1 MGQPGLRF
9 LTGHHGAHLY
19 NADVHDKGGN
29 GRDDREG
36 GRFETLV
43 RVSRL
48 YYELGETQEEIARR
62 VGVTR
67 PQVSRLL
74 KQARAEGVVDIRI
87 VDRLAEQT
95 PAAETVRARF
105 GLKAVH
111 VAPALTGEEG
121 LTRRSVGRLAAQVLR
136 SEIRSGMVVGIGEGS
151 AVSAMAD
158 ALEDSDAPI
167 DATVVPLAGG
177 FWLGEAAREPYRR
190 VADALGATAR
200 PLPAPGLLDD
210 PTTREALFRH
220 AGVKVVRELWERLDV
235 ALFGIG
241 GPNWSEAQLGPDC
254 ARELDAAGAVGETL
268 ISPFDADGTFVG
280 EKLRTRVIAFD
291 ARELGRVPSTIAVAH
306 GRSKVG
312 PILAALR
319 SGIVKTLVTDV
330 ATVELLAAAG
340 ATDPRARAVRTAKP
354 KAVLAAD
361 IGTTEAKVGLVGLDG
376 TLIALERAAYPIDVD
391 PGTGRA
397 EQDANHWWTALAE
410 TTRRLAP
417 NERAEVVAICLDG
430 HGPTLVPTDASGR
443 PTGPAIAWLDTR
455 ATAEAAEIQS
465 ATGLSGWG
473 LGILP
478 AALRLERHAPEIAE
492 QTRWYLNTWD
502 ALALRLSGQARASVP
517 GAPGLPTPAD
527 VGFQSTKLPE
537 PVAAGTV
544 VGHLNAEAAEALGLE
559 AGLPV
564 VSGVV
569 DAFASFH
576 GAGMLRPGDAI
587 DVGGGAG
594 GFGVYWDR
602 SVEAQGAFVTPAPLP
617 GLFVIGGAM
626 AATGKSLDWFRDDI
640 LANGASTEQ
649 LLDEAGKTPAGAG
662 GVVFLPYL
670 AGERSPLWDPGARG
684 AFVGLRLDHGRGHM
698 TRAIL
703 EAAALAIRHVA
714 EPILAAGVRVTAM
727 RLAGGPARSE
737 AWNQLKADI
746 TGFPVEVP
754 HVLETAVVGSAIL
767 GAVGVGEH
775 QNLPT
780 AIAAMTRVERR
791 LEPRT
796 SNRPTY
802 DELYRTYR
810 RLYPALRAVVP

>member
-1 MGQPGLRF
+1 M
-9 LTGHHGAHLY
+9 HE
-19 NADVHDKGGN
+19 NAGN
-29 GRDDREG
+29 GQERG
-36 GRFETLV
+36 GARFETLV

-95 PAAETVRARF
+95 PAAETLRRRF

-111 VAPALTGEEG
+111 VAPSLTGEEG

-136 SEIRSGMVVGIGEGS
+136 SDIRSGMVVGIGDGA
-151 AVSAMAD
+151 AVSATAD
-158 ALEDSDAPI
+158 ALEDADTPL
-167 DATVVPLAGG
+167 DATIVPLAGG
-177 FWLGEAAREPYRR
+177 FWLGEATREPYRR
-190 VADALGATAR
+190 VADALGAKAT

-210 PTTREALFRH
+210 ATTRDALLRH
-220 AGVKVVRELWERLDV
+220 AGVKLVRDLWGRLDV

-241 GPNWSEAQLGPDC
+241 GPSWSEAQVGPEL
-254 ARELDAAGAVGETL
+254 ARELDAAGAIGEVL
-268 ISPFDADGTFVG
+268 ISPFNAEGGWVG
-280 EKLRTRVIAFD
+280 ERLRSRVIAFD
-291 ARELGRVPSTIAVAH
+291 ARDLGRVPSTIAVAH
-306 GRSKVG
+306 GLSKVA

-330 ATVELLAAAG
+330 MTAELLASE
-340 ATDPRARAVRTAKP
+340 TEPSMRAPQRRP
-354 KAVLAAD
+354 KAILAAD

-376 TLIALERAAYPIDVD
+376 TLLALERASYPIDVD

-397 EQDANHWWTALAE
+397 EQDANLWWTALAE
-410 TTRRLAP
+410 TTRRLGARD
-417 NERAEVVAICLDG
+417 RAEVVAICLDG
-430 HGPTLVPTDASGR
+430 HGPTLVPTDAAGR
-443 PTGPAIAWLDTR
+443 PTGPAITWLDTR
-455 ATAEAAEIQS
+455 ATGEAAEIAS

-492 QTRWYLNTWD
+492 RTHWYLNTWD
-502 ALALRLSGQARASVP
+502 ALALRLSGQARASVTTEAGP
-517 GAPGLPTPAD
+517 ATPAD

-537 PVAAGTV
+537 PIAAGSV
-544 VGHLNAEAAEALGLE
+544 VGHVTAEAAEALGLE

-576 GAGMLRPGDAI
+576 GAGMLNAGDAI

-594 GFGVYWDR
+594 GFGVYWHQPVD
-602 SVEAQGAFVTPAPLP
+602 AQGAFVTPAPLP
-617 GLFVIGGAM
+617 GLFVVGGAM
-626 AATGKSLDWFRDDI
+626 AATGKSLDWFRDGV

-649 LLDEAGKTPAGAG
+649 LLDEASVTPAGAG

-714 EPILAAGVRVTAM
+714 EPILAAGVHVNAM

-754 HVLETAVVGSAIL
+754 RVLETAVVGSAIL

-775 QNLPT
+775 PSLPA
-780 AIAAMTRVERR
+780 AIGAMTRVERR

-796 SNRPTY
+796 SNQPTY

-810 RLYPALRAVVP
+810 RVHPALRAVVP

>member
-1 MGQPGLRF
+1 MQ
-9 LTGHHGAHLY
+9 
-19 NADVHDKGGN
+19 GN
-29 GRDDREG
+29 GENGKDPREG

-74 KQARAEGVVDIRI
+74 KQARSEGVVDIRI
-87 VDRLAEQT
+87 VDRLAEET
-95 PAAETVRARF
+95 PAAETLRARF

-111 VAPALTGEEG
+111 VAPSLTGEEG

-136 SEIRSGMVVGIGEGS
+136 SEIRSGMVVGIGEGA

-158 ALEDSDAPI
+158 ALEDSDAPL

-190 VADALGATAR
+190 VADALGANAR

-210 PTTREALFRH
+210 AATRDALLRH
-220 AGVKVVRELWERLDV
+220 AGVKLVRELWDRLDV

-241 GPNWSEAQLGPDC
+241 GPSWSAAQVGSEI
-254 ARELDAAGAVGETL
+254 AGELEAAGAIGEVL
-268 ISPFDADGTFVG
+268 ISPFDADGRFVG
-280 EKLRTRVIAFD
+280 DKLRTRVIAFN

-306 GRSKVG
+306 GRSKVA

-319 SGIVKTLVTDV
+319 SGIVKTLITDV
-330 ATVELLAAAG
+330 STAELLAAAEG
-340 ATDPRARAVRTAKP
+340 GDPRARAARAPKP

-376 TLIALERAAYPIDVD
+376 TLIALERAGYPIDVD

-397 EQDANHWWTALAE
+397 EQDANNWWTALAE
-410 TTRRLAP
+410 ATRRLAP
-417 NERAEVVAICLDG
+417 GERADIVAICLDG
-430 HGPTLVPTDASGR
+430 HGPTLVPTDAAGR
-443 PTGPAIAWLDTR
+443 PTGPAITWLDTR

-465 ATGLSGWG
+465 ATGLTGWG

-492 QTRWYLNTWD
+492 RTRWYLNTWD
-502 ALALRLSGQARASVP
+502 ALALRLSGSAAASVP

-537 PVAAGTV
+537 PVAAGSV
-544 VGHLNAEAAEALGLE
+544 VGHLTAEAAEALGLD

-576 GAGMLRPGDAI
+576 GAGMLRAGDAI

-602 SVEAQGAFVTPAPLP
+602 AVEAEGAFVTPAPLP
-617 GLFVIGGAM
+617 GLFVVGGAM

-640 LANGASTEQ
+640 LANGASTEM

-775 QNLPT
+775 SSLPA
-780 AIAAMTRVERR
+780 AIGAMTRVERR